1 MDGKNQYKA
10 VENALD
16 AVICAWV
23 GYEYANDRAENL
35 GDRIAAIWT
44 PVPAT

>member
-1 MDGKNQYKA
+1 MDGKHQYKA

-16 AVICAWV
+16 AVICAWI
-23 GYEYANDRAENL
+23 GYEYANDRAESL

-44 PVPAT
+44 PVPAI